1 MNQKSFYWRQG
12 NGIDSVWQGCSCD
25 LRHFWISEDR
35 LAWAHTQRKQIWTIL
50 SWSDLQSSELS
61 PRPSL
66 SLPDDIED
74 LDHLLVDDE
83 NYGNIQADAAET
95 WDCSFVEAADWRK
108 ERNGK
113 KM

>member
-1 MNQKSFYWRQG
+1 MELTVFDRAAA
-12 NGIDSVWQGCSCD
+12 SCD

-35 LAWAHTQRKQIWTIL
+35 LAWAHTQRKQIWTI
-50 SWSDLQSSELS
+50 SHDLIMISSKSSEPSL
-61 PRPSL
+61 RPSL

-95 WDCSFVEAADWRK
+95 WDCSFIEAADWRK
-108 ERNGK
+108 DRNGK